1 MTVTQEQ
8 VGSDLL
14 SADESMAPRVS
25 RDFTKSVQ
33 ADCSLQPK
41 AWPHPA
47 KRFAMD
53 LMNSA
58 VQYHLVYNSNS
69 FVSAGRTLALLYC
82 TLMYGHVAL
91 QDRIGTSVLGLAKSQ
106 AFGIDRRTM
115 SRAKLVKVASTTPA
129 LTAPSG
135 GSTKSEGTHPE
146 PTKPCGLRSG
156 DRFGGISAS
165 RHATSRS
172 VSRTRGQ
179 STPSET

>member
-69 FVSAGRTLALLYC
+69 FVIAGRTLALLYC

-115 SRAKLVKVASTTPA
+115 SGAKLVKVASTTPA

-135 GSTKSEGTHPE
+135 AARNPKE
-146 PTKPCGLRSG
+146 PIQNPRSPAVFAAAI
-156 DRFGGISAS
+156 DLGG
-165 RHATSRS
+165 
-172 VSRTRGQ
+172 
-179 STPSET
+179 